1 MKQNVHEGLMLKLTK
16 QLGNNMLD
24 EYEAKKELEKAQGHL
39 HRLQQM
45 QKSLYSDINM
55 GCTHSGSSVDEDG
68 TCGAN
73 YWVFPASKSD
83 EDIYEILEE
92 NGLCQRTDRGVY
104 DDNDWDCSG
113 LPCSDGAYIS
123 KKTKTRKLVIRTW
136 ALDI

>member
-1 MKQNVHEGLMLKLTK
+1 MIRLSKQFADNILK
-16 QLGNNMLD
+16 
-24 EYEAKKELEKAQGHL
+24 EYLAKKEVQKVEGKLYK
-39 HRLQQM
+39 LQQK
-45 QKSLYSDINM
+45 QKRLMLDMKM

-83 EDIYEILEE
+83 EEIYEILED

-113 LPCSDGAYIS
+113 LPCFNGAYID

-136 ALDI
+136 TLDI